1 MAALAAEWDLADG
14 ALYAAKAYGVIW
26 NRLSDR
32 AALDQAVNWASFAAR
47 LASQAGW
54 KATACAYQHAL
65 LLSQRAAAGGGPEG
79 DLDLA
84 IYFLRVAAGQVPGDH
99 RYQYRLASALLTR
112 YRTPRRADGDLDE
125 AVNAAQRAVGA
136 GPADDQ
142 WRTACVHELAAARMA
157 RWKSAA
163 RHDDDLDLALQAI
176 ESELENQ
183 PGESNLLAAA
193 VGVLLQRSQPG
204 DLEKAA
210 YHGERL
216 AAGLKADDPDVS
228 DQLRTLARLETELF
242 DQSGDP
248 GHLDKGIGFAQRA
261 ASPRDDPGRVQER
274 ENVLAWLLAAR
285 AGTLGRRPGD
295 SARAAALARR
305 DEAASP
311 IPELEL
317 SSIRAG
323 SRACLAEGDWAGAAR
338 SVRRALG
345 LLSEL
350 TGETGPD
357 VIEDWLSGSAQGLA
371 AMGAYGL
378 VRQGDAFGAALLCE
392 RAAAIIAALT
402 GVGDPSP
409 GGRDQFS
416 PRQLAV
422 PSGLGCRPA
431 CGHPGRRGRPGHR
444 TQRDHDQR

>member
-1 MAALAAEWDLADG
+1 M
-14 ALYAAKAYGVIW
+14 
-26 NRLSDR
+26 
-32 AALDQAVNWASFAAR
+32 
-47 LASQAGW
+47 
-54 KATACAYQHAL
+54 
-65 LLSQRAAAGGGPEG
+65 
-79 DLDLA
+79 
-84 IYFLRVAAGQVPGDH
+84 
-99 RYQYRLASALLTR
+99 
-112 YRTPRRADGDLDE
+112 
-125 AVNAAQRAVGA
+125 GA

-357 VIEDWLSGSAQGLA
+357 VIEDWLSGSPRAWPRWEPTAWCGRA
-371 AMGAYGL
+371 TRSARPCSAS
-378 VRQGDAFGAALLCE
+378 APPPSLLPLPVSATLLREAGISSRRGSLPC
-392 RAAAIIAALT
+392 
-402 GVGDPSP
+402 PP
-409 GGRDQFS
+409 GS
-416 PRQLAV
+416 VVVQLAV
-422 PSGLGCRPA
+422 TPVGAVALVTGPSVTTISVDLPA
-431 CGHPGRRGRPGHR
+431 LTEDKLAKWSASIPPGQRHHHRPG
-444 TQRDHDQR
+444 